1 MNKNE
6 LIQRHS
12 KDKLNVYRR
21 YLETY
26 LSVMTYAKFNP
37 IFIVEP
43 FAGCGKD
50 INGNLGSAITAQKVA
65 RSATFKPNIYLL
77 FNDINKTYCENL
89 QKYLDTKDPYLEIT
103 NEDANKTINDA
114 LNRATLHSHQLFFID
129 PFGYTQIHG
138 STYNR
143 LFCAERTDILIFIP
157 VYHIYRFLRKE
168 IDDEQLKPIGEF
180 LTIFGINENSV
191 KGVHNWQ
198 EFAEHIRGGIKK
210 VANTEYVYK
219 KEIRHETQNS
229 GYCLFFLTKHIYG
242 AEKFLEVLDG
252 IEKKTPNLFQNM
264 VDDQDDELIKAILSR
279 SKWSN
284 DGIYQMGIKLGF
296 SKHSINLVLKQLEQD
311 KRIVIREIQQR
322 NRGSFYIGYDY
333 FKKNSP
339 RLEILTQQ
347 IHK

>member
-1 MNKNE
+1 MNKKE
-6 LIQRHS
+6 RIQRHS
-12 KDKLNVYRR
+12 KEKLNVYRN
-21 YLETY
+21 YLEAY
-26 LSVMTYAKFNP
+26 LSVMTNTSFNP
-37 IFIVEP
+37 IFIIEP

-50 INGNLGSAITAQKVA
+50 RDGNTGSAVIAQKVA
-65 RSATFKPNIYLL
+65 RSKTFKANIRLL
-77 FNDINKTYCENL
+77 FNDVNKTYCENL
-89 QKYLDTKDPYLEIT
+89 RECLNTKDPYLQIT

-114 LNRATLHSHQLFFID
+114 LNQATPMSHQLFFID
-129 PFGYTQIHG
+129 PFGYTQILPN
-138 STYNR
+138 TYSR
-143 LFCAERTDILIFIP
+143 LFGMRNTDILIFIP

-180 LTIFGINENSV
+180 LTMFGINENSV
-191 KGVHNWQ
+191 KGVRNWQ
-198 EFAEHIRGGIKK
+198 DFAGHIRRGIIKI
-210 VANTEYVYK
+210 ANTEYVYK

-264 VDDQDDELIKAILSR
+264 VDDQDDELIKAILNR
-279 SKWSN
+279 SKWNN
-284 DGIYQMGIKLGF
+284 DEVYQMGIKLGF
-296 SKHSINLVLKQLEQD
+296 SKHSINLVLKQLEQNNQ
-311 KRIVIREIQQR
+311 IAIREIQQR

>member
-50 INGNLGSAITAQKVA
+50 INGNVGSAVIAQKVA
-65 RSATFKPNIYLL
+65 RSEAFKPNIYLL
-77 FNDINKTYCENL
+77 FNDINKIYCENL
-89 QKYLDTKDPYLEIT
+89 QKCLDTKDPYLKIT

-114 LNRATLHSHQLFFID
+114 LNQATPYSHQLFFID

-138 STYNR
+138 NTYNR
-143 LFCAERTDILIFIP
+143 LFGAERTDILIFIP

-168 IDDEQLKPIGEF
+168 IDDEQLKPIEAF
-180 LTIFGINENSV
+180 LTMFGINENSV
-191 KGVHNWQ
+191 KGVRNWQ
-198 EFAEHIRGGIKK
+198 EFAEHIRQGIKK

-219 KEIRHETQNS
+219 KEIKHETQNS

-252 IEKKTPNLFQNM
+252 IEKKTPNLFQNI
-264 VDDQDDELIKAILSR
+264 VDDQDDKLIRAIISTPQLT
-279 SKWSN
+279 N
-284 DGIYQMGIKLGF
+284 QGAYQLGIKLGYY
-296 SKHSINLVLKQLEQD
+296 KTRITRVLRQLED
-311 KRIVIREIQQR
+311 DGKIAVKEISKRHAK
-322 NRGSFYIGYDY
+322 SFYIDHKY
-333 FKKNSP
+333 FREKSP
-339 RLEILTQQ
+339 RLEIIPKQND
-347 IHK
+347 K